1 MSTSAIDGSGRS
13 RRLTNGSSRLSKAG
27 EAVWNLAGERKRAP
41 EKASVDCKGLSLM
54 NGQLV
59 YLVFDDP
66 QVEPMVTTL
75 ATAMGLRVSASASA
89 EDFLARYDR
98 QQAGCLVLGL
108 RLPGMSGL
116 DLLDLLPRQAIHLPT
131 IVLSAF
137 ADIPSTVK
145 AMQAGALT
153 VLEKWPLTQELSDAL
168 RQALTLDAEHRAK
181 EQRLAQFKTLLLSLT
196 VEEHQVLEGVL
207 AGKPNKTIA
216 RMLGISLRTVESRRQ
231 TVQQKL
237 QVTSLAALVRLISE
251 YEELSDSPLFP
262 VISGPDSH
270 PSHGEE

>member
-1 MSTSAIDGSGRS
+1 LIS
-13 RRLTNGSSRLSKAG
+13 
-27 EAVWNLAGERKRAP
+27 
-41 EKASVDCKGLSLM
+41 
-54 NGQLV
+54 GQLV

-75 ATAMGLRVSASASA
+75 AAAMGLRVSAFASA

-116 DLLDLLPRQAIHLPT
+116 DLLDLLPRRAIHLPT

-137 ADIPSTVK
+137 ADVPSTVK
-145 AMQAGALT
+145 AMQARVLT
-153 VLEKWPLTQELSDAL
+153 VLEKWPPAHELSDAL
-168 RQALTLDAEHRAK
+168 RQALTLDAERRAK

-196 VEEHQVLEGVL
+196 VEEYRVLEGVL
-207 AGKPNKTIA
+207 AGKPNKAIA
-216 RMLGISLRTVESRRQ
+216 RMLKSSLRTVESRRGA
-231 TVQQKL
+231 VLKKL
-237 QVTSLAALVRLISE
+237 QAKSLAALVRLISE

-262 VISGPDSH
+262 VISFPDSH
-270 PSHGEE
+270 ASHGKE

>member
-1 MSTSAIDGSGRS
+1 LTSD
-13 RRLTNGSSRLSKAG
+13 
-27 EAVWNLAGERKRAP
+27 
-41 EKASVDCKGLSLM
+41 
-54 NGQLV
+54 QLV

-66 QVEPMVTTL
+66 QAEPMVTTL
-75 ATAMGLRVSASASA
+75 AAAMGLKVSASASA

-98 QQAGCLVLGL
+98 QQAGCLVVGL

-116 DLLDLLPRQAIHLPT
+116 DLLDLLHREAIHLPT

-153 VLEKWPLTQELSDAL
+153 VLEKWPLTRELSEAL
-168 RQALTLDAEHRAK
+168 SQALALDAERRAN
-181 EQRLAQFKTLLLSLT
+181 EQRLAQFKTLLLLLT
-196 VEEHQVLEGVL
+196 VEEFQVLEAVL

-216 RMLGISLRTVESRRQ
+216 RVLGISLRTVESRRQ
-231 TVQQKL
+231 TVLRKL
-237 QVTSLAALVRLISE
+237 EVNSLAALVRLIAE

-262 VISGPDSH
+262 AIGAPDSH
-270 PSHGEE
+270 ASHGEE